1 MYYASPSADQ
11 PFFLSQ
17 NPLSLAK
24 YATALWN
31 KLSDSLNEEQKS
43 NEISNLITKMRRNRQ
58 IMNQGLARL
67 LSGQLQ
73 NKT

>member
-11 PFFLSQ
+11 PLFLSQ
-17 NPLSLAK
+17 NPLSLAE

-43 NEISNLITKMRRNRQ
+43 NKISNLITKMRRNRQ
-58 IMNQGLARL
+58 IMNQGSRNTPEWTIAE
-67 LSGQLQ
+67 
-73 NKT
+73 